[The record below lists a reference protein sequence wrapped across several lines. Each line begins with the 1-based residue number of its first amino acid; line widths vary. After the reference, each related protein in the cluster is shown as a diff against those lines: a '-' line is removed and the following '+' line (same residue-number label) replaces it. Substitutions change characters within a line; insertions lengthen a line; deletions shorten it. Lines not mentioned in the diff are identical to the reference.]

1 MKSTHQCHLLPD
13 FDDPQIESIWVKVRP
28 HRLPR
33 GTSALLIGTVYHPP
47 SSSAEQN
54 PLLISH
60 IQRNIGA
67 FLNSCPDGLAIVIGD
82 FNPPS
87 TRIKSADVTMATGMR
102 QIVRFPTRNDATL
115 DWCFTNKP
123 NLLSNPVQ
131 LPKIGT
137 SDHNA
142 IMISPVSNIHPSNK
156 MRPKSILVRDI
167 RRSRLRE
174 FGAWVTS
181 MDWSIIK

>member
-67 FLNSCPDGLAIVIGD
+67 FLNSCPDGLAIAIGD

-102 QIVRFPTRNDATL
+102 HSQISHT
-115 DWCFTNKP
+115 
-123 NLLSNPVQ
+123 
-131 LPKIGT
+131 
-137 SDHNA
+137 
-142 IMISPVSNIHPSNK
+142 
-156 MRPKSILVRDI
+156 
-167 RRSRLRE
+167 E
-174 FGAWVTS
+174 
-181 MDWSIIK
+181 